1 MAIPNLAAAQ
11 ALVQSYEQATRIVY
25 CINALLN
32 DGPTIVLKYQI
43 NGEPFELT
51 VPSEAV
57 VFVWRDQLNAVNAEI
72 IARGGDPVAQPPAPQ
87 PVQPSP

>member
-11 ALVQSYEQATRIVY
+11 ALVAAYERANRIVY

-32 DGPTIVLKYQI
+32 NGPEITLKYLI

-51 VPSEAV
+51 VASDAV
-57 VFVWRDQLNAVNAEI
+57 VFVWRGLLDAVNADI
-72 IARGGDPVAQPPAPQ
+72 IARGGDPVQQPPAPQ
-87 PVQPSP
+87 PTP